1 MKYLTLLLFSI
12 LSGCGG
18 GRVIGGFFDPKVSP
32 TEKAIETIMD
42 SSETLTVFSA
52 IGGLCIISG
61 MILLVI
67 SRGHAG
73 WRPIIG
79 GILLV
84 LLNYVISRYADWIF
98 IPVIIATGCISA
110 AWGWTII
117 RDLYKEK
124 QNDGT
129 I

>member
-12 LSGCGG
+12 LSGCGV
-18 GRVIGGFFDPKVSP
+18 GRVIGGFFAPKASP
-32 TEKAIETIMD
+32 TEKILETVVD
-42 SSETLTVFSA
+42 STETLTVFSA
-52 IGGLCIISG
+52 IGGLCIVSG

-67 SRGHAG
+67 SRGSAG

-79 GILLV
+79 GVLLV

-98 IPVIIATGCISA
+98 IPVLIATGCISA